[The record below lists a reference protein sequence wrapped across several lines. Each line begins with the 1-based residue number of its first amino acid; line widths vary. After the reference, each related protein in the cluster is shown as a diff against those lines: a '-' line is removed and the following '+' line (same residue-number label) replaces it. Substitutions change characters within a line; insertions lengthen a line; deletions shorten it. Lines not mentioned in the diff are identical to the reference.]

1 MELAHA
7 IRPLTF
13 RRIDN
18 FVSCPMSDNIAKGI
32 ELLEEIDGAGEPARK
47 GDRVVYNIR
56 MFLNKGDEVPLN
68 EKQASL
74 GLPPDTIRQADGLV
88 FVDHQTTLG
97 RRSTVAGIEQ
107 SLIGMKPGGYRKVKV
122 SPHLAYGEK
131 GVPGLIPANALL
143 VIEIW
148 LRHVKAGG

>member
-1 MELAHA
+1 MSIKPGINLIEEMEGH
-7 IRPLTF
+7 
-13 RRIDN
+13 
-18 FVSCPMSDNIAKGI
+18 
-32 ELLEEIDGAGEPARK
+32 GEPARK

-56 MFLNKGDEVPLN
+56 MFLNKGDEVPIN
-68 EKQASL
+68 EKQVSL
-74 GLPPDTIRQADGLV
+74 GLPADGIRQADGLV

-97 RRSTVAGIEQ
+97 RRSTIAGIEY
-107 SLIGMKPGGYRKVKV
+107 SLTGMKPGGYRKVKV

-148 LRHVKAGG
+148 LRHVRAGG